1 MKFLVSVFV
10 TALCGAAAAA
20 AKMFATGI
28 SIANKVKKSVQ
39 IPCRR

>member
-10 TALCGAAAAA
+10 TALCGAAA

-39 IPCRR
+39 IPWCGNQ